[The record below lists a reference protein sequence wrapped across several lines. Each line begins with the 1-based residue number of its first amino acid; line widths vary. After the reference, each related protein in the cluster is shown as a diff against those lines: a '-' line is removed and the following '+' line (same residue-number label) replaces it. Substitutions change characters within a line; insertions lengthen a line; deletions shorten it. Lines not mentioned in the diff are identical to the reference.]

1 MCNFVAYNQN
11 QDSQTMKKHLFCC
24 ILAVA
29 TISQAQESTT
39 SIASANDYLVANQKT
54 NVTILFNTD
63 SEGVKTPVLWGLDTA
78 WPSEDNIR
86 RGTNHIG
93 KEYLGTG
100 RVSFQP
106 SDLVDENGELSASQ
120 QSALNNRLRII
131 ALSGVKDI
139 ALNCDHEVL
148 CSYEDDTEDWVKKA
162 AQHRTNYVGKPAEWV
177 RLFKATVNYCRNKGY
192 NVVSISPFNEA
203 DYTAW
208 NQGTMNDFKE
218 ICRLMKE
225 DAFFDGIRISGG
237 NTLNCDEALKW
248 YNGLSPYLDE
258 GNTHQLAGSFDN
270 YAKFFETVRANGH
283 YATADE
289 LHNVME
295 AMVGVEYGMQSGI
308 WWGFDGR
315 ARGQYCQATFG
326 EKLAYGEDRAHWTAA
341 SVYRMPDGRIQL
353 FGGTSE
359 RQANNS
365 SYSVVSQ
372 DKVAYFEGH
381 GPMHEYIMNL
391 PGGTGY
397 QVGQTNAERVLEIH
411 TGEDVPLGP
420 TEGKFIIMNKKSR
433 KLITP
438 QNGSTSN
445 GTVISQGA
453 NKKQTYQQWNI
464 TPVDSRVGGDFSYF
478 YISNVKNG
486 AQLDIN
492 NWSTSNGANI
502 ILYSGDKGA
511 NEQWYFQYAG
521 DGYYYILSRHSGKCL
536 EVSSGSTTEGA
547 SILQTTLTGK
557 DQQKWRLLPTNATC
571 EQYAPDAPVGLV
583 AEATAATINLSWN
596 AINESD
602 VTGYAILRAD
612 ASQGA
617 PYEWNTIA
625 RNIADTVFMDN
636 TVAEGCEYIYKVK
649 AIDRAMNR
657 SEASDSVI
665 ASLNGEKVLV
675 AWYQFEDALNDMT
688 AYKMNAAHYGDA
700 SYLTAKKG
708 NLRDKVLTLDGS
720 LDYLQLPTAI
730 ANREE
735 MTIALWVRWKG
746 SGNWQR
752 IFDFGNGENQYMFLT
767 ANATNSK
774 MRFAIKNGGDEQYMD
789 ISKLGTYSW
798 KHITLTISNDSIAAY
813 VNGELKAST
822 TDITVRPADFKPIF
836 NYIGRSQF
844 RGDAMFKGD
853 VDDLRIYNYALS
865 ADEVNALF
873 TEASSIKDITT
884 ESVIICTSYYT
895 MNGVC
900 YDTPQ
905 KGFNIVRTQY
915 ADGSVTVEK
924 MIVTQD

>member
-1 MCNFVAYNQN
+1 
-11 QDSQTMKKHLFCC
+11 MKKHLLYAMC
-24 ILAVA
+24 LLGTA
-29 TISQAQESTT
+29 TFSYAQEATGSV
-39 SIASANDYLVANQKT
+39 ASASDYLVANPQT
-54 NVTILFNTD
+54 DVTILFATD

-78 WPSEDNIR
+78 WPSEDNVR

-106 SDLVDENGELSASQ
+106 SDLVDENGELSESQ
-120 QSALNNRLRII
+120 KSDLNNRLRLI
-131 ALSGVKDI
+131 ALSGVTDI

-148 CSYEDDTEDWVKKA
+148 CSYDDDTEEWVKKA
-162 AQHRTNYVGKPAEWV
+162 AQHRANYVGKPAEWI
-177 RLFKATVNYCRNKGY
+177 RLFKATVNYCREKGY

-208 NQGTMNDFKE
+208 NQGTMSDFKE

-225 DAFFDGIRISGG
+225 DEFFDGIRVSGG

-326 EKLAYGEDRAHWTAA
+326 ERLAYGEDRAHWTAA
-341 SVYRMPDGRIQL
+341 SIYRMPDGRIQL

-365 SYSVVSQ
+365 SYRVVSR

-397 QVGQTNAERVLEIH
+397 QNGQTNAERVLEIH
-411 TGEDVPLGP
+411 TGEDVPLAP
-420 TEGKFIIMNKKSR
+420 TEGKFILMNKKSR
-433 KLITP
+433 KLIMP

-445 GTVISQGA
+445 GTAICQGA

-486 AQLDIN
+486 SQLDVN
-492 NWSTSNGANI
+492 NWSTSNGGGI
-502 ILYSGDKGA
+502 ILYSGSKGA

-521 DGYYYILSRHSGKCL
+521 DGYYYIFSRHSGKCL
-536 EVSSGSTTEGA
+536 EVSSGSSVDGA
-547 SILQTTLTGK
+547 AIQQNAFTG
-557 DQQKWRLLPTNATC
+557 DDRQQWRLLPTNATC
-571 EQYAPDAPVGLV
+571 EKNAPEAPMGLS

-596 AINESD
+596 AVNESD

-612 ASQGA
+612 ASKGA

-625 RNIADTVFMDN
+625 RNIADTVFIDN
-636 TVAEGCEYIYKVK
+636 TVSEGLSYIYKIK

-657 SEASDSVI
+657 SESSDSVV
-665 ASLNGEKVLV
+665 ASLNGEQALV
-675 AWYQFEDALNDMT
+675 AWYSFEETLYDT
-688 AYKMNAAHYGDA
+688 TSYKMHAAHYGEA
-700 SYLTAKKG
+700 AYLTAKKG

-730 ANREE
+730 ADRRE

-746 SGNWQR
+746 SGSWQR
-752 IFDFGNGENQYMFLT
+752 IFDFGNGEDQYMFLT
-767 ANATNSK
+767 TNAANNK

-789 ISKLGTYSW
+789 ISRLGTYTW
-798 KHITLTISNDSIAAY
+798 KHITFTISNDSIAAY
-813 VNGELKAST
+813 IDGELKAST
-822 TDITVRPADFKPIF
+822 SDITLRPIDFCPIF

-844 RGDAMFKGD
+844 KDDAMFKGD
-853 VDDLRIYNYALS
+853 IDDLRIYNYALS

-873 TEASSIKDITT
+873 AVASDIEEVETPNT
-884 ESVIICTSYYT
+884 IVRTAYYT
-895 MNGVC
+895 LNGVC
-900 YDTPQ
+900 HDTPQ
-905 KGFNIVRTQY
+905 KGINIVRTQY
-915 ADGSVTVEK
+915 ADGSVSVEK
-924 MIVTQD
+924 IIVTQD